1 MKAAAIMLI
10 AAGIVVMFYPFLNH
24 LYAAQKEKELMQEWE
39 TGQMDAARESFIK
52 LDEVY
57 REKEQEEK
65 DTQSGSP
72 IGMLTID
79 KIDLTLP
86 ILDGAD
92 QANLRVAAGKLEG
105 TDHLEA
111 KTGNTAIAAHRSYT
125 YGKQFNRLDEV
136 EVGDEIIVHSTNNK
150 KTYTVFNKIVV
161 EPTDVSV
168 LESKAGEKMIT
179 LITCEPIRKATHRL
193 IVQAR

>member
-1 MKAAAIMLI
+1 MRIASSLLMVAGLI
-10 AAGIVVMFYPFLNH
+10 VMFYPFLKNVYTGYKEEK
-24 LYAAQKEKELMQEWE
+24 LLEEWKTTAQ
-39 TGQMDAARESFIK
+39 ESFIK

-57 REKEQEEK
+57 QKEGQKEEINE
-65 DTQSGSP
+65 DQSNQP
-72 IGMLTID
+72 IGALSIE
-79 KIDLTLP
+79 KIDLTIP

-92 QANLRVAAGKLEG
+92 QRNLKVAAGKLEG
-105 TDHLEA
+105 TDGLEA

-150 KTYTVFNKIVV
+150 KTYTVYNKVVV

-168 LESKAGEKMIT
+168 LESKADEKIIT